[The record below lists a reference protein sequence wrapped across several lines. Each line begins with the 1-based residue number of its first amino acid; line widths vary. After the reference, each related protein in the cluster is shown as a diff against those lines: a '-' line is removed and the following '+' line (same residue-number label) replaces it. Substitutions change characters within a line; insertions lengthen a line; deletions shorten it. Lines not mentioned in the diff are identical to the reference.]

1 MTVLGASTPDRPSLP
16 LDGRPSPF
24 AGGRPD
30 YYSFTRVTASRFVR
44 MRGSWRT
51 GGMGGITRLGGAFPQ
66 GGRVPLMGGIAAGV
80 LLAVGRGEASQTGLK
95 FAGGR
100 LVTP

>member
-1 MTVLGASTPDRPSLP
+1 VPDLE
-16 LDGRPSPF
+16 
-24 AGGRPD
+24 A
-30 YYSFTRVTASRFVR
+30 
-44 MRGSWRT
+44 
-51 GGMGGITRLGGAFPQ
+51 AFPQ

-100 LVTP
+100 LVTPCGFGILVDSHKLAPPRLA